1 MAPERTIQGQA
12 LRELVELPQVVGGLD
27 EESLGAGVEIFGAAR
42 RRRSC
47 RCPAWRPPRWSSC
60 PTTATPT

>member
-12 LRELVELPQVVGGLD
+12 LRELVELPQVIGGLD
-27 EESLGAGVEIFGAAR
+27 EASLREGVELFEGLADRIVPR
-42 RRRSC
+42 LQPS
-47 RCPAWRPPRWSSC
+47 RPPRWSSW